1 MKKQR
6 HYMQHPQFPWLGIY
20 SDPVHPSYMV
30 IGGSGV
36 VGNFGAESPMSE
48 IHEPTWPEDIRAAGP
63 TSGDGAAAGASI
75 TGAGGSG
82 VA

>member
-1 MKKQR
+1 
-6 HYMQHPQFPWLGIY
+6 
-20 SDPVHPSYMV
+20 MV

-48 IHEPTWPEDIRAAGP
+48 VHDPTWSEDIRAAGP
-63 TSGDGAAAGASI
+63 TSGDGAAAGAGI

-82 VA
+82 LA

>member
-6 HYMQHPQFPWLGIY
+6 HYREHPQFPWLGLY
-20 SDPVHPSYMV
+20 SDPVRPSYLI

-48 IHEPTWPEDIRAAGP
+48 RHEPTWPEDIRAAGP
-63 TSGDGAAAGASI
+63 ASGEGDAAGGGI
-75 TGAGGSG
+75 TQGGSG

>member
-6 HYMQHPQFPWLGIY
+6 HYMQHPQFPWLGLY
-20 SDPVHPSYMV
+20 SDPVRPSYMT
-30 IGGSGV
+30 IGGSGI

-48 IHEPTWPEDIRAAGP
+48 MHEGTWQDDVRAAGP
-63 TSGDGAAAGASI
+63 TSGDGAAAGAGI
-75 TGAGGSG
+75 TGVGSG

>member
-6 HYMQHPQFPWLGIY
+6 HYMQHPQFPWLGLY
-20 SDPVHPSYMV
+20 SDPIHPSYMT

-48 IHEPTWPEDIRAAGP
+48 LHEATWPEDVRAAGP
-63 TSGDGAAAGASI
+63 TSGDRAAAGVA
-75 TGAGGSG
+75 TTYGGSG